1 MTTTPA
7 DTIRAALTESPY
19 QWHGLRVVDAADEAV
34 IGVELAASRVWD
46 EGGPTDETLPGT
58 SAVDL
63 RVGIGRALRLSGAYE
78 GRYLLVIGS
87 DRNVSDECDLADD
100 AETVLIDPVVLAV
113 IERG

>member
-1 MTTTPA
+1 MNATTA
-7 DTIRAALTESPY
+7 DTIRAALAESPY

-46 EGGPTDETLPGT
+46 DGGPTDDTLPGT

-63 RVGIGRALRLSGAYE
+63 RVGVGRALRLTSVYE
-78 GRYLLVIGS
+78 GRFLLVIGS
-87 DRNVSDECDLADD
+87 DRNANDVCDLADD